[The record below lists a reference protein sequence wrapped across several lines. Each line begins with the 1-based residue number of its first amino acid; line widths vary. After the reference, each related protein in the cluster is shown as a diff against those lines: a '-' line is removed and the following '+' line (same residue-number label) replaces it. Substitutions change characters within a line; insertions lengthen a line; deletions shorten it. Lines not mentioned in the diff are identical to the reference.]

1 MHAEIVNI
9 IWYATV
15 SNTQKRDPK
24 QNFCPLLT
32 LRDRYAHSLWSI
44 FLCSYWWFCNWNS
57 NTSNV
62 RIVIVGAIIG
72 TPVII
77 PGAAYRL
84 KNQTKQ
90 HEKNKQ
96 QLIRLPKYK
105 NKITNNTEVTKN

>member
-15 SNTQKRDPK
+15 SNTVSQKRDPE
-24 QNFCPLLT
+24 QNFCSLLT
-32 LRDRYAHSLWSI
+32 LRDGYAHSLWSI

-96 QLIRLPKYK
+96 QQPKYK
-105 NKITNNTEVTKN
+105 IKITNNIKVTKN